1 MGCQGEKLSVISSDK
16 VCESDKIC
24 PSIYNLPGGRTLPV
38 GLVQRLLSVSP
49 GVEVLGE
56 VGVDGLG

>member
-16 VCESDKIC
+16 VGESDKIC

-38 GLVQRLLSVSP
+38 GLVLHLLSVSP
-49 GVEVLGE
+49 DVVVLGE
-56 VGVDGLG
+56 VGEDGLG